1 MTSAK
6 VTMLNLPLFPDQ
18 ASASAQRVDAVY
30 FALLAI
36 SAFFATLIF
45 VLIVYFAIKYRRGAK
60 VDRVIRRTDYLKLEM
75 TWIIIPLLISFGIF
89 GWAAKVYFDLKT
101 PPDEALEIYVV
112 GKQWMWKIQHPNG
125 VREIDE
131 LHVPLGRTIKLTM
144 TSQDVIHSFFIPAF
158 RIKQDV
164 LPGRYTSEWFTATKV
179 GEYHLFCAEYCGTSH
194 SGMVGRVVVMEP
206 LDYERWLREGAAQE
220 SMAASGEGLYTR
232 LSCGTCHKPGGRGPD
247 LAGIYDHEVQ
257 LEGGGVAVADREY
270 LRESIIN
277 PMAKIVKGYPRM
289 MPTYRTQLTEDQV
302 NELIEYIKS
311 MSGGKETASRS
322 TTQ

>member
-6 VTMLNLPLFPDQ
+6 VVMSSFPLFPDQ
-18 ASASAQRVDAVY
+18 ASAGAAHVDAVY

-36 SAFFATLIF
+36 SAFFAVLIF
-45 VLIVYFAIKYRRGAK
+45 VLIIYFAFKYRQGSR

-75 TWIIIPLLISFGIF
+75 TWIIIPLIISFAIF
-89 GWAAKVYFDLKT
+89 GWAAKVFFDLKN
-101 PPDEALEIYVV
+101 PPDDALEIYVV

-131 LHVPLGRTIKLTM
+131 LHIPLGRTVKLTM

-158 RIKQDV
+158 RVKQDV
-164 LPGRYTSEWFTATKV
+164 LPGRYTTEWFKATKV

-194 SGMVGRVVVMEP
+194 SGMVGKVVVMEP
-206 LDYERWLREGAAQE
+206 LDYERWLREGAAQQ
-220 SMAASGEGLYTR
+220 SMAESGGLLYAKM
-232 LSCGTCHKPGGRGPD
+232 SCATCHKPGGRGPD
-247 LAGIYDHEVQ
+247 LTGLFDQPVQ
-257 LEGGGVAVADREY
+257 LEDGSVVTADREY

-289 MPTYRTQLTEDQV
+289 MPSYRAQLTEDQV
-302 NELIEYIKS
+302 NEIIEYIKS
-311 MSGGKETASRS
+311 MSGTQQAAPRS
-322 TTQ
+322 AP

>member
-1 MTSAK
+1 MSSF
-6 VTMLNLPLFPDQ
+6 PLFPDQ
-18 ASASAQRVDAVY
+18 ASVSAQRVDAVY
-30 FALLAI
+30 FGLLAI
-36 SAFFATLIF
+36 SAFFALLIF
-45 VLIVYFAIKYRRGAK
+45 ILLIYFAIKYRRGRT

-101 PPDEALEIYVV
+101 PPGDALEIYVV

-125 VREIDE
+125 VRENNE
-131 LHVPLGRTIKLTM
+131 LHVPLGRTVKLTM

-164 LPGRYTSEWFTATKV
+164 LPGRYTSQWFQATKV

-194 SGMVGRVVVMEP
+194 SGMIGKIVVMNPPE
-206 LDYERWLREGAAQE
+206 YERWLLQGVARE
-220 SMAASGEGLYTR
+220 SMAASGELLYGK

-247 LAGIYDHEVQ
+247 LAGLFNSQVN
-257 LEGGGVAVADREY
+257 LEGGAVVTADRAY
-270 LRESIIN
+270 IRESIIN
-277 PMAKIVKGYPRM
+277 PMVKIVQGYPRL

-302 NELIEYIKS
+302 NEVIEYIKT
-311 MSGGKETASRS
+311 MGGGQETALRS
-322 TTQ
+322 VE

>member
-1 MTSAK
+1 
-6 VTMLNLPLFPDQ
+6 MLNLSLFPDQ
-18 ASASAQRVDAVY
+18 ASAGAPRVDAVY

-36 SAFFATLIF
+36 SAFFVTLIF

-60 VDRVIRRTDYLKLEM
+60 VDRVIRRKDYLKLEM
-75 TWIIIPLLISFGIF
+75 TWIIIPLLIGFGIF
-89 GWAAKVYFDLKT
+89 GWAAKVYFDLRT

-131 LHVPLGRTIKLTM
+131 LHVPLGRTVKLTM

-164 LPGRYTSEWFTATKV
+164 LPGRYSSEWFKATKI

-194 SGMVGRVVVMEP
+194 SGMVGKVVVMDP
-206 LDYERWLREGAAQE
+206 LEYERWLREGTARE
-220 SMAASGEGLYTR
+220 SMAASGEALYTK

-247 LAGIYDHEVQ
+247 LTGIYNHEVE

-277 PMAKIVKGYPRM
+277 PMAKIAKGYPRM

-302 NELIEYIKS
+302 NELIEYIKT
-311 MSGGKETASRS
+311 MGGAHETASRS
-322 TTQ
+322 TIK

>member
-6 VTMLNLPLFPDQ
+6 FTMLSLPLFPDQ
-18 ASASAQRVDAVY
+18 ASVSAQRVDAVY

-36 SAFFATLIF
+36 SAIFATLIF
-45 VLIVYFAIKYRRGAK
+45 VLIIYFAIKYRRGAT
-60 VDRVIRRTDYLKLEM
+60 VDRVIRRKDYLKLEM

-101 PPDEALEIYVV
+101 PPDDALEIYVV

-131 LHVPLGRTIKLTM
+131 LHVPVGRTVKLTM

-164 LPGRYTSEWFTATKV
+164 LPGRYTTEWFKATKV

-194 SGMVGRVVVMEP
+194 SGMVGKVVVMEP
-206 LDYERWLREGAAQE
+206 LDYERWLREGSAQQ
-220 SMAASGEGLYTR
+220 SMTASGEALYTK
-232 LSCGTCHKPGGRGPD
+232 LSCGTCHKPGGRGPE
-247 LAGIYDHEVQ
+247 LTGIYNREVE
-257 LEGGGVAVADREY
+257 LEGGGVAIADREY

-277 PMAKIVKGYPRM
+277 PMAKIVKGFPRM

-311 MSGGKETASRS
+311 MSGGQETASRS
-322 TTQ
+322 TIK

>member
-1 MTSAK
+1 MSSF
-6 VTMLNLPLFPDQ
+6 PLFPDQ
-18 ASASAQRVDAVY
+18 ASVSAQRVDAVY

-36 SAFFATLIF
+36 SAFFVLLIF
-45 VLIVYFAIKYRRGAK
+45 VLIIYFAVKYRRGAK
-60 VDRVIRRTDYLKLEM
+60 VDRVIRRTDYLKLEL

-89 GWAAKVYFDLKT
+89 GWAAKVYFDLRT
-101 PPDEALEIYVV
+101 PPDDALEIYVV

-131 LHVPLGRTIKLTM
+131 LHIPLGRTIKLTM

-164 LPGRYTSEWFTATKV
+164 LPGRYTSEWFKATKV

-194 SGMVGRVVVMEP
+194 SGMVGKVVVMDPME
-206 LDYERWLREGAAQE
+206 YERWLLQGTARE
-220 SMAASGEGLYTR
+220 SMAASGEMLYTK

-247 LAGIYDHEVQ
+247 LAGLYSSQIQ
-257 LEGGGVAVADREY
+257 LEGGETVTADREY

-277 PMAKIVKGYPRM
+277 PMAKIAKGYPRM

-302 NELIEYIKS
+302 NELIEFIKS
-311 MSGGKETASRS
+311 MGGRQETAARS
-322 TTQ
+322 TK

>member
-1 MTSAK
+1 MSSF
-6 VTMLNLPLFPDQ
+6 PLFPDQ
-18 ASASAQRVDAVY
+18 ASVGAQRVDAVY

-36 SAFFATLIF
+36 SAFFALVIFALLI
-45 VLIVYFAIKYRRGAK
+45 YFALKYRRGAK

-75 TWIIIPLLISFGIF
+75 TWIIIPLLISFVIF
-89 GWAAKVYFDLKT
+89 GWSAKVYFDLKT
-101 PPDEALEIYVV
+101 PPEDGLEIYVV

-131 LHVPLGRTIKLTM
+131 LHIPLGRTIKLTM

-164 LPGRYTSEWFTATKV
+164 LPGRYTSEWFKATKV

-194 SGMVGRVVVMEP
+194 SGMMGKVVVMDP
-206 LDYERWLREGAAQE
+206 LDYERWLQQGTARE
-220 SMAASGEGLYTR
+220 SMAASGEMLYTK
-232 LSCGTCHKPGGRGPD
+232 LSCGTCHKPGGRGPV
-247 LAGIYDHEVQ
+247 LSGLYNSMVQ
-257 LEGGGVAVADREY
+257 LEGGEAVTADREY

-302 NELIEYIKS
+302 NEVIEYVKS
-311 MSGGKETASRS
+311 MNGGQETAPRS
-322 TTQ
+322 AE

>member
-1 MTSAK
+1 MTMS
-6 VTMLNLPLFPDQ
+6 NFPLFPDQ
-18 ASASAQRVDAVY
+18 ASVSAQSVDAVY

-36 SAFFATLIF
+36 SAFFALLIF
-45 VLIVYFAIKYRRGAK
+45 VLIVYFAIKYRRDAK

-101 PPDEALEIYVV
+101 PPDDALEIYVV

-131 LHVPLGRTIKLTM
+131 LHIPLGRTVKLTM

-164 LPGRYTSEWFTATKV
+164 LPGRYTSEWFKATKL
-179 GEYHLFCAEYCGTSH
+179 GEFRLFCAEYCGTSH
-194 SGMVGRVVVMEP
+194 SGMLGKVVVMDP
-206 LDYERWLREGAAQE
+206 LDYERWLMQGTARE
-220 SMAASGEGLYTR
+220 SMAASGEMLYTK
-232 LSCGTCHKPGGRGPD
+232 LSCVTCHKPGGRGPD
-247 LAGIYDHEVQ
+247 LAGLYNREVQ
-257 LEGGGVAVADREY
+257 LEGGGVVTADREY

-277 PMAKIVKGYPRM
+277 PMARVVKGFPRM

-302 NELIEYIKS
+302 NEVIEYIKS
-311 MSGGKETASRS
+311 MSGAQETASRS
-322 TTQ
+322 IR

>member
-1 MTSAK
+1 MSSF
-6 VTMLNLPLFPDQ
+6 PLFPDQ
-18 ASASAQRVDAVY
+18 ASVSAQRVDAVY

-36 SAFFATLIF
+36 SAFFVLLIF
-45 VLIVYFAIKYRRGAK
+45 VLIIYFAVKYRRGAK
-60 VDRVIRRTDYLKLEM
+60 VDRVIRRTDYLKLEL

-89 GWAAKVYFDLKT
+89 GWAAKVYFDLRT
-101 PPDEALEIYVV
+101 PPDDALEIYVV

-131 LHVPLGRTIKLTM
+131 LHIPLGRTIKLTM

-164 LPGRYTSEWFTATKV
+164 LPGRYTSEWFKATKV

-194 SGMVGRVVVMEP
+194 SGMGGKVVVMDPME
-206 LDYERWLREGAAQE
+206 YERWLLQGTARE
-220 SMAASGEGLYTR
+220 SMAASGEMLYTK

-247 LAGIYDHEVQ
+247 LAGLYSSQIQ
-257 LEGGGVAVADREY
+257 LEGGETVTADREY

-277 PMAKIVKGYPRM
+277 PMAKIAKGYPRM

-302 NELIEYIKS
+302 NELIEFIKS
-311 MSGGKETASRS
+311 MGGRQETAARS
-322 TTQ
+322 TK